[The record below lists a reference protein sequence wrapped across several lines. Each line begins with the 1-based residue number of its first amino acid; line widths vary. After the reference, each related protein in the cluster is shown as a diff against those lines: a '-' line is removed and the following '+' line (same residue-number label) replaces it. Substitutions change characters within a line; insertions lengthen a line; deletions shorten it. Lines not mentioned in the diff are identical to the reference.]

1 MKSLYIL
8 ISIIN
13 ITKIFAE
20 TCSNS
25 AFFQCGGDNWKG
37 QSCCKSGYS
46 CKKYNQWYSM
56 CMPETNESTTTIKKT
71 TTTTKPSSTPTNKEV
86 SKEEEPVNSKLPS
99 APVGY
104 ASMNGGTTGGKGG
117 QTIIVSNQSELQSAI
132 KVSGTK
138 IIKVK
143 GIIQLSSD
151 ISINK
156 TSNLSLIGMDN
167 NSGFTGGGFFIK
179 STNNLIIQ
187 NLKFSYCLGSSK
199 DCLGIRRSSKIWVD
213 HCEFYSDL
221 NHGKDYYDGLV
232 DFTYASDYIT
242 VSWCYLHDHSKVSL
256 VGHSDNN
263 GSEDRGKLHVT
274 YHHNYFRNV
283 ISRIP
288 SIRFGTG
295 HIFNNVYED
304 IDYTCI
310 NSRMG
315 AQVLVEGNVFR
326 KASHPIVTNYESV
339 EDGYVVERNNNFGNT
354 GNSNSITRIG
364 SFNTAPYN
372 YTMDSINSVYNN
384 VINNVGP
391 Q

>member
-1 MKSLYIL
+1 
-8 ISIIN
+8 
-13 ITKIFAE
+13 
-20 TCSNS
+20 
-25 AFFQCGGDNWKG
+25 
-37 QSCCKSGYS
+37 
-46 CKKYNQWYSM
+46 
-56 CMPETNESTTTIKKT
+56 
-71 TTTTKPSSTPTNKEV
+71 
-86 SKEEEPVNSKLPS
+86 
-99 APVGY
+99 
-104 ASMNGGTTGGKGG
+104 
-117 QTIIVSNQSELQSAI
+117 
-132 KVSGTK
+132 
-138 IIKVK
+138 
-143 GIIQLSSD
+143 
-151 ISINK
+151 
-156 TSNLSLIGMDN
+156 
-167 NSGFTGGGFFIK
+167 
-179 STNNLIIQ
+179 
-187 NLKFSYCLGSSK
+187 
-199 DCLGIRRSSKIWVD
+199 
-213 HCEFYSDL
+213 
-221 NHGKDYYDGLV
+221 
-232 DFTYASDYIT
+232 

-364 SFNTAPYN
+364 SFNTAPYK